1 MDTLK
6 EKKIMDSKKKKQ
18 IKYKIKIR
26 KMSPEITNLQVW
38 LFFTGWQDI

>member
-6 EKKIMDSKKKKQ
+6 EKNYGFKKKQ

-38 LFFTGWQDI
+38 LFFTGWEDI

>member
-6 EKKIMDSKKKKQ
+6 EKKLWIQKKQ

-38 LFFTGWQDI
+38 LFFTGWEDI